1 MSGKQVVFKPGDK
14 VLIHKRI
21 ESRAGGWNNCWSHH
35 RMDPYV
41 GGKTAYLVTRVT
53 AQGVYLDIQEDS
65 TMKHIGWPPQGLRL
79 ADEKAYQL
87 AKEQLVAERIKK
99 LWNQSRWVKNNPTQA
114 Y

>member
-1 MSGKQVVFKPGDK
+1 MNGKQVVFKPGDK
-14 VLIHKRI
+14 VLIHRRI
-21 ESRAGGWNNCWSHH
+21 ESNSGGWNNSWNNS

-53 AQGVYLDIQEDS
+53 AQGVYLDIREGG
-65 TMKHIGWPPQGLRL
+65 TRIHIGWPPQGLRL
-79 ADEKAYQL
+79 ADECL
-87 AKEQLVAERIKK
+87 LSKEQLVAERIKK